1 VGSGFKPIAME
12 QQLAGDGQVTVM
24 QAVPAGA
31 GGQQVQ
37 VMSLSK
43 SLFLSRLYWL
53 RIHDITVQYIWC
65 CTHQHQVSCSVQ
77 PNKLY

>member
-43 SLFLSRLYWL
+43 CLF
-53 RIHDITVQYIWC
+53 
-65 CTHQHQVSCSVQ
+65 VSSIS
-77 PNKLY
+77 

>member
-1 VGSGFKPIAME
+1 ME

-37 VMSLSK
+37 VMFSPK
-43 SLFLSRLYWL
+43 FVFQSRIY
-53 RIHDITVQYIWC
+53 
-65 CTHQHQVSCSVQ
+65 
-77 PNKLY
+77 

>member
-1 VGSGFKPIAME
+1 MGSGFKPIAME

-37 VMSLSK
+37 VISLSK
-43 SLFLSRLYWL
+43 F
-53 RIHDITVQYIWC
+53 C
-65 CTHQHQVSCSVQ
+65 VSGTAVFFRAPHS
-77 PNKLY
+77 

>member
-1 VGSGFKPIAME
+1 ME

-37 VMSLSK
+37 VSNRDSVLIQ
-43 SLFLSRLYWL
+43 F
-53 RIHDITVQYIWC
+53 IT
-65 CTHQHQVSCSVQ
+65 TSVLKNHFNIIF
-77 PNKLY
+77 PLPS

>member
-1 VGSGFKPIAME
+1 ME

-37 VMSLSK
+37 VSKRDSVLIQFSTTSVPNNHFNIVFLLLSQYSMTSSK
-43 SLFLSRLYWL
+43 SFM
-53 RIHDITVQYIWC
+53 
-65 CTHQHQVSCSVQ
+65 
-77 PNKLY
+77 N

>member
-1 VGSGFKPIAME
+1 MCNSFVNSACYQNWAWTCTVGSGFKPIAME

-43 SLFLSRLYWL
+43 SVFLS
-53 RIHDITVQYIWC
+53 
-65 CTHQHQVSCSVQ
+65 
-77 PNKLY
+77 KLY

>member
-1 VGSGFKPIAME
+1 MGSGFKPIAME

-37 VMSLSK
+37 VILSK
-43 SLFLSRLYWL
+43 SVFLSRL
-53 RIHDITVQYIWC
+53 
-65 CTHQHQVSCSVQ
+65 
-77 PNKLY
+77 

>member
-1 VGSGFKPIAME
+1 ME

-37 VMSLSK
+37 VGKQASVL
-43 SLFLSRLYWL
+43 
-53 RIHDITVQYIWC
+53 VQF
-65 CTHQHQVSCSVQ
+65 SAD
-77 PNKLY
+77 

>member
-1 VGSGFKPIAME
+1 MGSGFKPSTME

-37 VMSLSK
+37 VCPIS
-43 SLFLSRLYWL
+43 
-53 RIHDITVQYIWC
+53 
-65 CTHQHQVSCSVQ
+65 
-77 PNKLY
+77 

>member
-37 VMSLSK
+37 VISLSK
-43 SLFLSRLYWL
+43 SVFLS
-53 RIHDITVQYIWC
+53 
-65 CTHQHQVSCSVQ
+65 
-77 PNKLY
+77 KLY